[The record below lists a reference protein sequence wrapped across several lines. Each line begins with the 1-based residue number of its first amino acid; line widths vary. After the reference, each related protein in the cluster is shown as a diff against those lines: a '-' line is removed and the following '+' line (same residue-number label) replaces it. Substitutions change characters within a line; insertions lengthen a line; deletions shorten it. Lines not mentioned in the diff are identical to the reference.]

1 MKTRVIEVLKKNSGE
16 FVSGQ
21 LLSEQL
27 QVSRTSICKYIH
39 ALKEDGYDI
48 ESISRRGHRLI
59 DCPDIL
65 TREEIAE
72 YLHTRM
78 IGKTICYF
86 DQIGSTNK
94 KAKEIAAAG
103 DGHGTVVISEE
114 QTEGRGRL
122 GRNWSSPKR
131 KGIWMS
137 ILVRPDI
144 IPTDATKMTQI
155 TAASIYKALS
165 DMKIET
171 QIKWPNDIILNEKK
185 VCGILTE
192 MSSEMM
198 QINYMVIGIGIN
210 VNQNQEDIP
219 DDIREKAT
227 SLKIETGKDVD
238 RKELVGR
245 ILNHFEYFY
254 DDFVIRGD
262 ISEALEI
269 CTDKSILIGKKIRV
283 IRKQETL
290 EREAIGLTEEGELVV
305 KDEHG
310 NTSVV
315 VSGEVSVR
323 GEHGYV

>member
-1 MKTRVIEVLKKNSGE
+1 MKNRVIEVLKENVGE

-21 LLSEQL
+21 LLSDEL
-27 QVSRTSICKYIH
+27 SVSRTSIWNYIN
-39 ALKEDGYDI
+39 ALKEEGYDI

-72 YLHTRM
+72 YLHTKV
-78 IGKTICYF
+78 IGNNVRYF
-86 DQIGSTNK
+86 SQVDSTNK
-94 KAKEIAAAG
+94 TAKEIASTEN
-103 DGHGTVVISEE
+103 GHGTVVIAEE

-122 GRNWSSPKR
+122 GRSWSSPKH

-144 IPTDATKMTQI
+144 SPTDATKVTQI

-165 DMKIET
+165 EMGIET
-171 QIKWPNDIILNEKK
+171 KIKWPNDIILNRKK

-210 VNQNQEDIP
+210 VNQDKEEMPCDL
-219 DDIREKAT
+219 REKAT
-227 SLKIETGKDVD
+227 SLKIEAGEDVS

-245 ILNHFEYFY
+245 ILNNFEYFY
-254 DDFVIRGD
+254 NDLAVRGD
-262 ISEALEI
+262 IKEALDI
-269 CTDKSILIGKKIRV
+269 CRSKSILLGKRVRV
-283 IRKQETL
+283 IQRGETL
-290 EREAIGLTEEGELVV
+290 EREAVGLTDEGELVV
-305 KDEHG
+305 KDEYG
-310 NTSVV
+310 NTSVI

-323 GEHGYV
+323 GEFGYV

>member
-27 QVSRTSICKYIH
+27 QVSRTSICKYIN

>member
-27 QVSRTSICKYIH
+27 QVSRTSICKYIN

-72 YLHTRM
+72 HLHTRM

>member
-27 QVSRTSICKYIH
+27 QVSRTSICKYIN

-283 IRKQETL
+283 IKKQETL